1 MILNRSGRLLTN
13 VDRYP
18 QTDTPLAAQLG
29 GCARILGR
37 MRAETGTDLGYR
49 ADEDLFDPIGTYI
62 VPIPSLQLAMSVRTA
77 ENRSKHPGKIGA
89 QNRPFYDASI
99 YKFLYYQLSSMQ
111 ILLLNDRSGQM
122 EVKP

>member
-18 QTDTPLAAQLG
+18 QTDAPLAAQLG
-29 GCARILGR
+29 GCARLLGR

-62 VPIPSLQLAMSVRTA
+62 VSIPSLQLAMSVRTA
-77 ENRSKHPGKIGA
+77 ENRSNTLAKSGRRINPFTTLQFISSYIHVVGLPGTAGEA
-89 QNRPFYDASI
+89 QQY
-99 YKFLYYQLSSMQ
+99 
-111 ILLLNDRSGQM
+111 
-122 EVKP
+122 